1 MLFFSAFSFFSKKLL
16 TTPSFCAN
24 CPHFRAYFKGLETN
38 KVQILLAELFKIRLN
53 KLYFVLNKEYY
64 MSVKPA
70 NLRFLLSLG
79 STKIVVLQDEND
91 LHVYSKKHAKTTHRN
106 AFIEPEHVV
115 QAIAG
120 E

>member
-1 MLFFSAFSFFSKKLL
+1 
-16 TTPSFCAN
+16 
-24 CPHFRAYFKGLETN
+24 
-38 KVQILLAELFKIRLN
+38 
-53 KLYFVLNKEYY
+53 

-70 NLRFLLSLG
+70 NLRFLLALG

-91 LHVYSKKHAKTTHRN
+91 LHVYSKKQAKSIHQN
-106 AFIEPEHVV
+106 ATIEPEHVV